1 MVVTRMRNGCYI
13 PIIAHQQTNLVVLGI
28 FDGLW
33 SMSDEQLEGFKV
45 VHHGRPVECSPAIVV
60 CGCYVSILLDE
71 HFEHVLV
78 DHLDSRHERGDA
90 AVGLLV
96 QVSLGVVEQ
105 NLWGDKEGRNGERGR
120 EGERV
125 RVEGRG
131 SIHVS
136 KQYTIVSCTI
146 LLHSSLNVKMM

>member
-1 MVVTRMRNGCYI
+1 MDVIFQLLPTNK
-13 PIIAHQQTNLVVLGI
+13 TNLVVLGI

-60 CGCYVSILLDE
+60 SSCYVSIFLDE

-78 DHLDSRHERGDA
+78 DHLDSRHERSDA
-90 AVGLLV
+90 TVRLLV

-105 NLWGDKEGRNGERGR
+105 NLWGNKEGRRGNGERGREGR

-125 RVEGRG
+125 RVEGREG
-131 SIHVS
+131 
-136 KQYTIVSCTI
+136 
-146 LLHSSLNVKMM
+146 